1 MKINQ
6 STTSR
11 PADNAAAEGAARPAA
26 NGAATSSDPS
36 ALTGVRVSPLAAQVR
51 EIGSRLVN
59 ESDDDIDT
67 GKVEE
72 IRLAIAE
79 GRIKI
84 DPSKIADGLL
94 ASLRELS
101 QGDSQ

>member
-6 STTSR
+6 STSSR
-11 PADNAAAEGAARPAA
+11 PGGTIAGDGTARPASA
-26 NGAATSSDPS
+26 PAAGAEPA
-36 ALTGVRVSPLAAQVR
+36 AGLRVSPLAAQVR
-51 EIGSRLVN
+51 EIGARLAR

-67 GKVEE
+67 AKVEE
-72 IRLAIAE
+72 IRQAIAE
-79 GRIKI
+79 GRIRI

-101 QGDSQ
+101 QGDNP